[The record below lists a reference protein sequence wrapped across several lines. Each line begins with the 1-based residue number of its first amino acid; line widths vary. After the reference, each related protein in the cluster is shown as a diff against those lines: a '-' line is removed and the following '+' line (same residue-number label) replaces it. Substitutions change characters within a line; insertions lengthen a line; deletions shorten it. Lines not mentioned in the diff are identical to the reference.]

1 MNKQTKIM
9 ISLLAIFIV
18 GMTLGNAFAGSED
31 MVTFKSS
38 SGYEWKI
45 KSSTWENMKKQAND
59 QYNKMRDVG
68 SITPGYSDSID
79 VIVTKGGN
87 TYHGVAFAIQND
99 HSIRCEVRKAL
110 PNGERLT
117 ANETM
122 YIA

>member
-79 VIVTKGGN
+79 VIPIV
-87 TYHGVAFAIQND
+87 
-99 HSIRCEVRKAL
+99 
-110 PNGERLT
+110 
-117 ANETM
+117 
-122 YIA
+122 

>member
-38 SGYEWKI
+38 S
-45 KSSTWENMKKQAND
+45 AND

-79 VIVTKGGN
+79 VTVTKGGN

-122 YIA
+122 YIP